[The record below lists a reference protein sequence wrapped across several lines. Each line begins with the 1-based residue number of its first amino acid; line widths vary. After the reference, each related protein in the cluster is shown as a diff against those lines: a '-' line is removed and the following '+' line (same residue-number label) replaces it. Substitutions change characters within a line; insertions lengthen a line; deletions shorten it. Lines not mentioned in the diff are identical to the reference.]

1 MVIKYNF
8 IPLSILKPTTHCF
21 PFLRKNECKEKSFSF
36 SVPGKSSISE
46 YLCWRYNIFSSA
58 GGDTSLLQMLPC
70 WFPKSIRR
78 LIQLYEQVFFYL
90 LDSILQLAF
99 LEFQHRFA
107 FCSESVCIV
116 VLRSTPH
123 VITLVYAPVT

>member
-1 MVIKYNF
+1 MVIKIQLHSLFDFEANQS
-8 IPLSILKPTTHCF
+8 LF
-21 PFLRKNECKEKSFSF
+21 PYFKKKGCKEKSFSF

-78 LIQLYEQVFFYL
+78 LIQLYEQVLFCL
-90 LDSILQLAF
+90 SDNILQLAF
-99 LEFQHRFA
+99 LEFQHWFA
-107 FCSESVCIV
+107 FFSESVCIV
-116 VLRSTPH
+116 VLHSTPH
-123 VITLVYAPVT
+123 VP